1 MDTGRSNSYVASEF
15 EYRSDSR
22 TRGHGHDHGYQR
34 DLGERE
40 LAHVDLARPVLE
52 SDVHD
57 HAAGL
62 HCGKRG
68 VARRLGP
75 DRIDHQVGGVVGHR
89 LLRERIE
96 RTASGVLLERRA
108 AQRIGLGDA
117 HRAAAVVAGEQCRE
131 HADRAAADDEQR
143 ALPQRPMQRPHRQVE
158 RMQRGGRRLGE
169 RRHHRGHFSAP
180 SPAPALV
187 SRSPRPCPSG
197 R

>member
-1 MDTGRSNSYVASEF
+1 MKHDLGARAPALVQVLE
-15 EYRSDSR
+15 R
-22 TRGHGHDHGYQR
+22 TRPLGERPLLDPGEVAERAALQRRDRRPQVGRRVSIGAEKR

-143 ALPQRPMQRPHRQVE
+143 ALPQRPMQRPH
-158 RMQRGGRRLGE
+158 
-169 RRHHRGHFSAP
+169 
-180 SPAPALV
+180 
-187 SRSPRPCPSG
+187 
-197 R
+197 